1 MTSIINIISRGRLL
15 LIFFFIPL
23 DIVALEPLP
32 TPLSLEY
39 ALSLADDGHP
49 ERVLA
54 DAALAQ
60 SEAEKLE
67 ADAGDDLRID
77 VSAELRAIEPSEI
90 AIYQTHNDSLAR
102 LRISKQLYDFGRTS
116 HALEAADANL
126 ESRRWQLVEVRQQRR
141 LDVMARFFNVLLA
154 DLENARDNE
163 ALSIDYI
170 RFDRARTKN
179 EMGKVS
185 DVDMLELESLYQQ
198 SRRKLRVSQNR
209 QRITRSQLANSLN
222 RPLDLPADLEIPSFE
237 PLAKIAG
244 VEELVALAI
253 TGNPGLR
260 KLRAELQ
267 AAQKQLQA
275 SESEANPVISAQL
288 EAATYERE
296 LGGRNPLTAA
306 LVFELPLYQGSRV
319 DAVKAKQRAL
329 IQQKQAELASYE
341 LVLRQQILDYWME
354 LDQLRIESEEI
365 GVTGDFRDL
374 YLDRSRTLYDLD
386 LSSDLGDSMTQI
398 AAIQYQ
404 SAKNSYQI
412 QLVLAHLKALTGG
425 LLDQEESA
433 AVP

>member
-237 PLAKIAG
+237 PLAKMAG

>member
-1 MTSIINIISRGRLL
+1 
-15 LIFFFIPL
+15 
-23 DIVALEPLP
+23 
-32 TPLSLEY
+32 
-39 ALSLADDGHP
+39 
-49 ERVLA
+49 
-54 DAALAQ
+54 
-60 SEAEKLE
+60 
-67 ADAGDDLRID
+67 
-77 VSAELRAIEPSEI
+77 
-90 AIYQTHNDSLAR
+90 
-102 LRISKQLYDFGRTS
+102 
-116 HALEAADANL
+116 
-126 ESRRWQLVEVRQQRR
+126 
-141 LDVMARFFNVLLA
+141 
-154 DLENARDNE
+154 
-163 ALSIDYI
+163 
-170 RFDRARTKN
+170 
-179 EMGKVS
+179 GKVS
-185 DVDMLELESLYQQ
+185 VVYMLELESLYQQ

-237 PLAKIAG
+237 PLAKMAG

>member
-185 DVDMLELESLYQQ
+185 
-198 SRRKLRVSQNR
+198 R
-209 QRITRSQLANSLN
+209 
-222 RPLDLPADLEIPSFE
+222 
-237 PLAKIAG
+237 
-244 VEELVALAI
+244 
-253 TGNPGLR
+253 
-260 KLRAELQ
+260 
-267 AAQKQLQA
+267 
-275 SESEANPVISAQL
+275 
-288 EAATYERE
+288 
-296 LGGRNPLTAA
+296 GRC
-306 LVFELPLYQGSRV
+306 
-319 DAVKAKQRAL
+319 D
-329 IQQKQAELASYE
+329 
-341 LVLRQQILDYWME
+341 
-354 LDQLRIESEEI
+354 
-365 GVTGDFRDL
+365 
-374 YLDRSRTLYDLD
+374 
-386 LSSDLGDSMTQI
+386 
-398 AAIQYQ
+398 
-404 SAKNSYQI
+404 
-412 QLVLAHLKALTGG
+412 
-425 LLDQEESA
+425 
-433 AVP
+433 